1 MTNINDQIQELL
13 KSLND
18 TSVILVPVIGKEA
31 SEACTSIL
39 LWINYLRS
47 IHQNRAAIE
56 LLNGTESALI
66 EACAYCCLGLGR
78 AAVAAI
84 RTQVDLLLGYTFF
97 RDHPVEWKT
106 LHESGEGYRL
116 FSKIIKYH
124 GEIDQNFKNRLDIIN
139 KVVIP
144 TNQELYRIMSAHIHA
159 QSTFTIPSFSKME
172 DLVLDQVKIE
182 SIIKLQQE
190 TSKALSA
197 LLLAIYGKNW
207 INLPPEL
214 YLPIRSQMTKKQ
226 ISIFFK

>member
-1 MTNINDQIQELL
+1 M
-13 KSLND
+13 
-18 TSVILVPVIGKEA
+18 
-31 SEACTSIL
+31 
-39 LWINYLRS
+39 
-47 IHQNRAAIE
+47 
-56 LLNGTESALI
+56 
-66 EACAYCCLGLGR
+66 GLGR

-124 GEIDQNFKNRLDIIN
+124 GEIDQNFNNRLAIIN

-144 TNQELYRIMSAHIHA
+144 TNQELYRVMSAHIHA

-226 ISIFFK
+226 IPIFFK